1 MAGGNEFFLSISKSW
16 MMRHILDLAVVLL
29 HAMLLQR
36 QNVKVPFLEK
46 KKCSNSGAYINNI
59 CKKI

>member
-1 MAGGNEFFLSISKSW
+1 

-36 QNVKVPFLEK
+36 LNVKVPFLEK

-59 CKKI
+59 CKKNIDSSDVIDQKILFE

>member
-1 MAGGNEFFLSISKSW
+1 

-46 KKCSNSGAYINNI
+46 KKNVQTQELI
-59 CKKI
+59 

>member
-1 MAGGNEFFLSISKSW
+1 
-16 MMRHILDLAVVLL
+16 MRHILDLAVVLL

-46 KKCSNSGAYINNI
+46 KNVQTQELI
-59 CKKI
+59 